1 MSDGSKPANKGLS
14 AVKLIGR
21 KLLYLW
27 VICML
32 ILLSGCWDLRYLD
45 KLGVVLALGVDEDPT
60 GNQKLQLTVQV
71 VLPQNVAAESKGGIG
86 GTAVTTFTESGDT
99 LFEAI
104 RKMTTKTS
112 RRLFFSHTQMLIIS
126 EQMAK
131 KGIYPLVDL
140 IERNPDIR
148 TDISVVVTR
157 GVRAADLLQLTTQM
171 ESIPVNQL
179 HEMIEVSQ
187 AAYAMNYVMLVKDIT
202 RMTGEGK
209 QQIALPSM
217 RISGDKLLGHS
228 NENVNSIPA
237 NAIPVLSTM
246 AIFRDGKLID
256 YLNPKESRG
265 LSWIHDKV
273 KSTVVKLACPK
284 SEGEL
289 VVEIQESATDIK
301 VKKGKDGMPV
311 IELHLR
317 LTGGIQEIMCPGV
330 EVSKEEVLLEIGEL
344 TSQAVKSEVES
355 TIKRL
360 QTKMRSD
367 AAGWGKEVYLHQ
379 PEIWRRIEGD
389 WETVFPKVKSQ
400 VTCKTIIMG
409 SGIRGESIMK

>member
-1 MSDGSKPANKGLS
+1 MSAGSRPANKGLP
-14 AVKLIGR
+14 AVRLIGR
-21 KLLYLW
+21 KLLFLW
-27 VICML
+27 MISML

-86 GTAVTTFTESGDT
+86 GTAVTTFTENGDT
-99 LFEAI
+99 IFEAI

-126 EQMAK
+126 EPMAK

-179 HEMIEVSQ
+179 HEMIEVNQ
-187 AAYAMNYVMLVKDIT
+187 AAYAMNYAMLVKDIT

-217 RISGDKLLGHS
+217 RISGDKHLGHS

-246 AIFRDGKLID
+246 AVFRDGKLID

-344 TSQAVKSEVES
+344 TSQAVRDEVES
-355 TIKRL
+355 AIKRL

-379 PEIWRRIEGD
+379 PEIWRRVEGD

-400 VTCKTIIMG
+400 VFCMTTIMG